1 MADDRPSH
9 AVLAATQQPRAGAAF
24 AAHSPPHAPQFAAVV
39 SLIDTTAALASSSL
53 TALHA
58 QANAAA
64 AHLQATGEV
73 RVRIIDDA
81 EMTRLHAQHCNDP
94 TPTDVLTFDLRDD
107 AHAHSTAARAPL
119 DTDIVVC
126 LGVAQ
131 AQAAARGHTPEREL
145 LLYIVHGMLH
155 CLGHDD
161 HADEDFQRMHRTED
175 EVLAAIGVG
184 PTFARDLAPN
194 DRSASP
200 MLGGPAGALPP
211 GGGANP

>member
-24 AAHSPPHAPQFAAVV
+24 AAHPPLRPPLLAPQFAAVV
-39 SLIDTTAALASSSL
+39 SLIDTTAALASCSL

-73 RVRIIDDA
+73 RVRIVDDA

-107 AHAHSTAARAPL
+107 AHASAPL

-184 PTFARDLAPN
+184 PTFARALDPN

-200 MLGGPAGALPP
+200 MLGGPAAIAGASP
-211 GGGANP
+211 GGGA